1 MYYTY
6 MIRCIDNSIYTGIT
20 TDLER
25 RMKEHFTQD
34 EKCAKYTK
42 RHKAKKLEAV
52 WTSAD
57 RKLASKLEYHMKHLT
72 KLDKEN
78 IIKDNGTIRLSM
90 FHLKIHKFLYHLNT
104 IKYCRWNM
112 VIGVHQ

>member
-20 TDLER
+20 TDLQR

-42 RHKAKKLEAV
+42 RHKAKQLEAA
-52 WTSAD
+52 WRSKN

-78 IIKDNGTIRLSM
+78 IIKDNKNID
-90 FHLKIHKFLYHLNT
+90 ILNKKLDCT
-104 IKYCRWNM
+104 EYVRMEIKENK
-112 VIGVHQ
+112 

>member
-20 TDLER
+20 TDLQR

-42 RHKAKKLEAV
+42 RHKAKQLEAA
-52 WTSAD
+52 WKSKN
-57 RKLASKLEYHMKHLT
+57 RKLASKLEYHIKHLA
-72 KLDKEN
+72 KSDKEK
-78 IIKDNGTIRLSM
+78 IIKDNQNIN
-90 FHLKIHKFLYHLNT
+90 ILNKKLDCT
-104 IKYCRWNM
+104 EYTRIDIKGR
-112 VIGVHQ
+112 I

>member
-20 TDLER
+20 TDLQR

-52 WTSAD
+52 WTSTD

-78 IIKDNGTIRLSM
+78 IIKDNKNID
-90 FHLKIHKFLYHLNT
+90 ILNKKLDCT
-104 IKYCRWNM
+104 EYVRMEIKENK
-112 VIGVHQ
+112 